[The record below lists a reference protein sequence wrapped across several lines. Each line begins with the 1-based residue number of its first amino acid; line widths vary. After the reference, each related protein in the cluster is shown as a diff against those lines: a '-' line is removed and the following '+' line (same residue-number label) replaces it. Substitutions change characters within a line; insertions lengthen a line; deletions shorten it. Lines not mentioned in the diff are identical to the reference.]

1 MAYILNKAFIS
12 QLPHNEVKR
21 IAFIFKSM
29 RCVESC
35 AIRFCRDDKIWR
47 EFEIRTWKKVIGALR
62 SKGIS

>member
-21 IAFIFKSM
+21 LALFLNPCDAWNRAQLVFAW
-29 RCVESC
+29 
-35 AIRFCRDDKIWR
+35 AIKLGDVGRDTNR
-47 EFEIRTWKKVIGALR
+47 EKVIGALR